1 MSEELT
7 QMEQELLDM
16 LDKQAHTELMLG
28 EKINSTLLNKAIDMI
43 RTIAKE
49 RAYWQFKAECYR
61 KDVDFFRKLLKLGFE
76 VVESTKLD
84 KQIDELYTDEW
95 TDKGIYE

>member
-7 QMEQELLDM
+7 QLEQELLDM

-28 EKINSTLLNKAIDMI
+28 EKINSTLLNKAIEMI

-49 RAYWQFKAECYR
+49 RAYWQFKAECYK
-61 KDVDFFRKLLKLGFE
+61 KDLIKLNAEIDKLYE
-76 VVESTKLD
+76 D
-84 KQIDELYTDEW
+84 KW
-95 TDKGIYE
+95 TDRGNYE

>member
-1 MSEELT
+1 MNEELT

-28 EKINSTLLNKAIDMI
+28 EQINSTLINKAIDMI

-49 RAYWQFKAECYR
+49 RAYWQLKAECYR
-61 KDVDFFRKLLKLGFE
+61 KDVDKLSQEIDQLYN
-76 VVESTKLD
+76 D
-84 KQIDELYTDEW
+84 KW
-95 TDKGIYE
+95 TDKGNYE

>member
-7 QMEQELLDM
+7 QMEQELLEM

-28 EKINSTLLNKAIDMI
+28 EKINSTLLNKAIEMI

-49 RAYWQFKAECYR
+49 RAYQQFKAECYK
-61 KDVDFFRKLLKLGFE
+61 KDLIKLNAEIDKLYE
-76 VVESTKLD
+76 D
-84 KQIDELYTDEW
+84 KW
-95 TDKGIYE
+95 TDRGNYE

>member
-28 EKINSTLLNKAIDMI
+28 EKINSTLLNKAIEMI

-49 RAYWQFKAECYR
+49 RAYWQFKAECYK
-61 KDVDFFRKLLKLGFE
+61 KDL
-76 VVESTKLD
+76 TKLNADID
-84 KQIDELYTDEW
+84 KLYEDKW
-95 TDKGIYE
+95 TDRGNYE

>member
-7 QMEQELLDM
+7 QLEQELLDM

-28 EKINSTLLNKAIDMI
+28 EKINSTLLNKAIEMI

-49 RAYWQFKAECYR
+49 RAYWQFKAECYK
-61 KDVDFFRKLLKLGFE
+61 KDL
-76 VVESTKLD
+76 TKLNADID
-84 KQIDELYTDEW
+84 KLYEDKW
-95 TDKGIYE
+95 TDRGNYE

>member
-1 MSEELT
+1 MNEELT

-28 EKINSTLLNKAIDMI
+28 EKINSTLLNKAIEMI

-49 RAYWQFKAECYR
+49 RAYWQFKAECYK
-61 KDVDFFRKLLKLGFE
+61 KDLIKLNAEIDKLYE
-76 VVESTKLD
+76 D
-84 KQIDELYTDEW
+84 KW
-95 TDKGIYE
+95 TDRGNYE

>member
-7 QMEQELLDM
+7 QSEQELLDM

-28 EKINSTLLNKAIDMI
+28 EKINSTLLNKAIEMI

-49 RAYWQFKAECYR
+49 RAYWQFKAECYK
-61 KDVDFFRKLLKLGFE
+61 KDLIKLNAEIDKLYE
-76 VVESTKLD
+76 D
-84 KQIDELYTDEW
+84 KW
-95 TDKGIYE
+95 TDRGNYE

>member
-7 QMEQELLDM
+7 QLEQELLEM

-28 EKINSTLLNKAIDMI
+28 EKINSTLLNKAIEMI

-49 RAYWQFKAECYR
+49 RAYWQFKAECYK
-61 KDVDFFRKLLKLGFE
+61 KDLIKLNADIDKLYE
-76 VVESTKLD
+76 D
-84 KQIDELYTDEW
+84 KW
-95 TDKGIYE
+95 TDRGNYE

>member
-7 QMEQELLDM
+7 QLEQELLEM

-28 EKINSTLLNKAIDMI
+28 EKINSTLLNKAIEMI

-49 RAYWQFKAECYR
+49 RAYWQFKAECYK
-61 KDVDFFRKLLKLGFE
+61 KDL
-76 VVESTKLD
+76 TKLNADID
-84 KQIDELYTDEW
+84 KLYEDKW
-95 TDKGIYE
+95 TDRGNYE

>member
-7 QMEQELLDM
+7 QLEQELLEM

-28 EKINSTLLNKAIDMI
+28 EKINSTLLNKAIEMI

-49 RAYWQFKAECYR
+49 RAYWQFKAECYK
-61 KDVDFFRKLLKLGFE
+61 KDL
-76 VVESTKLD
+76 TKLNAEID
-84 KQIDELYTDEW
+84 KLYEDKW
-95 TDKGIYE
+95 TDRGNYE

>member
-7 QMEQELLDM
+7 QMEQELLEM

-28 EKINSTLLNKAIDMI
+28 EKINSTLLNKAIEMI

-49 RAYWQFKAECYR
+49 RAYWQFKAECYK
-61 KDVDFFRKLLKLGFE
+61 KDLIKPNADIDKLYE
-76 VVESTKLD
+76 D
-84 KQIDELYTDEW
+84 KW
-95 TDKGIYE
+95 TDRGNYE

>member
-7 QMEQELLDM
+7 QLEQELLDM

-28 EKINSTLLNKAIDMI
+28 EKINSTLLNKAIEMI

-49 RAYWQFKAECYR
+49 RAYWQFKAECYK
-61 KDVDFFRKLLKLGFE
+61 KDLIKLNADIDKLYE
-76 VVESTKLD
+76 D
-84 KQIDELYTDEW
+84 KW
-95 TDKGIYE
+95 TDRGNYE

>member
-1 MSEELT
+1 MNEELT

-16 LDKQAHTELMLG
+16 LDKRAHTELMLG

-49 RAYWQFKAECYR
+49 RAYWQFKAECYK
-61 KDVDFFRKLLKLGFE
+61 KDISKLSDENDKLYN
-76 VVESTKLD
+76 D
-84 KQIDELYTDEW
+84 KW
-95 TDKGIYE
+95 TDKGNYE

>member
-7 QMEQELLDM
+7 QLEQELLEM

-28 EKINSTLLNKAIDMI
+28 EKINSTLLNKAIEMI

-49 RAYWQFKAECYR
+49 RAYWQFKAECYK
-61 KDVDFFRKLLKLGFE
+61 KDL
-76 VVESTKLD
+76 TKLNSEID
-84 KQIDELYTDEW
+84 KLYEDKW
-95 TDKGIYE
+95 TDRGNYE

>member
-7 QMEQELLDM
+7 QLEQELLDM

-28 EKINSTLLNKAIDMI
+28 EKINSTLLNKAIEMI

-49 RAYWQFKAECYR
+49 RAYWQFKAECYK
-61 KDVDFFRKLLKLGFE
+61 KDL
-76 VVESTKLD
+76 TKLNAEID
-84 KQIDELYTDEW
+84 KLYEDKW
-95 TDKGIYE
+95 TDRGNYE

>member
-1 MSEELT
+1 MNEELT

-28 EKINSTLLNKAIDMI
+28 EKINSTLLNKAIEMI

-49 RAYWQFKAECYR
+49 RAYWQFKAECYK
-61 KDVDFFRKLLKLGFE
+61 KDLIKLNADIDKLYE
-76 VVESTKLD
+76 D
-84 KQIDELYTDEW
+84 KW
-95 TDKGIYE
+95 TDRGNYE

>member
-7 QMEQELLDM
+7 QLEQELLEM

-28 EKINSTLLNKAIDMI
+28 EKINSTLLNKAIEMI

-49 RAYWQFKAECYR
+49 RAYWQFKAECYK
-61 KDVDFFRKLLKLGFE
+61 KDLIKLNAEIDKLYE
-76 VVESTKLD
+76 D
-84 KQIDELYTDEW
+84 KW
-95 TDKGIYE
+95 TDRGNYE